1 MSQDSQMSLLA
12 GDGDPSPSRPLPQPN
27 GSRFQPLRAGILN
40 IWQYDEQEFHFHQGR
55 LILRGEN
62 GTGKSK
68 ALEILLPFLLDA
80 NLSPRR
86 LDPFQGSGRSMRW
99 NLLEDGVHDQRLG
112 YVWLELGRLVDA
124 PAAVTTSAAA
134 TAEYVT
140 LGCGLQASKRHDDV
154 KSWYFISRRRP
165 GDFSLLTPGRAPLSR
180 EQLRRELEDSEGGRV
195 FQRATEYRQQVDQIL
210 FGLGD
215 ERYGALVHL
224 LLQLRRPQLSEKLDP
239 LRLSSLLGESLPP
252 INEDLIGRLSKT
264 YERLDLEVR
273 EIDRL
278 QRAAGAV
285 EGFLEVY
292 RDYCRGITSRRV
304 GEMTGSES
312 RYHKKAAEV
321 REVEQDIL
329 QADEDLTRM
338 ATQLMALT
346 ADLDRWRGEAR
357 ALEQSEAMRAAET
370 LQQRETEV
378 RRLEQRAT
386 QDADDL
392 AAFADEATLL
402 RSELKE
408 AETALRKERD
418 ALSELHHRAS
428 EAATRSGLEA
438 VHGAAEEKLEED
450 ATAHRQSVQGAV
462 SAAIA
467 QGQRAVD
474 ELRRLSAALE
484 LTQENFQR
492 QDDRRQRADEQV
504 GAAAERHQIAEVAVD
519 TERQRLTDAVE
530 TWADGAHH
538 LELETTERDLLHAA
552 LDGERDALSQALQ
565 SLLLPRR
572 EASIAERTRLTGE
585 LRTHLAEQQEIEEA
599 RQRLLD
605 AEDVQP
611 DPSPHR
617 PSPRLHRPG
626 APFYRLVDFDNS
638 LDTAQ
643 RAGLEAALQGA
654 GLLDTW
660 VLPDGQVLD
669 ATTQDAVLM
678 PRPLAAG
685 RATLA
690 DVLVAEAD
698 DSSKVAKSVVEALLS
713 SIALHEGNDDPVLG
727 TELNDAAPIVDI
739 RGLYALGPLHGRF
752 LKSEA
757 EFVGTAAR
765 RANRRR
771 HLTRLDEQLTL
782 LERQRL
788 ELEAAIQ
795 SQNDRLAGLE
805 RQARELPSSDTLDAL
820 RHRAAAC
827 ADDLARRREEL
838 GEAEGAVAAARR
850 EQDLAQRE
858 LVERGKATGL
868 SPWIDRLDAY
878 EDHLRAYG
886 LAWDA
891 LLRHHLRLRSS
902 QDALTKASQRW
913 QLADE
918 RRQTAQQRAT
928 ASQSLARSADA
939 ELATL
944 RATVGVAAQDIV
956 ERYAAVQKSLQ
967 DGAAQQ
973 DALRESRHQRQMQ
986 HAVLSERHR
995 FLGEDLESLQERR
1008 QAAVADL
1015 QRLEIRGV
1023 LALLD
1028 PAPPIDAETPLP
1040 ASDDDAPPETT
1051 EADDRAWTLSHALA
1065 VARQLQ
1071 RQLGD
1076 LDLSDEAMNRRSR
1089 RMNQRFQE
1097 LPAELGGDFLPSLD
1111 PEGDLQVLRVAHRQ
1125 HNYDGHGLLTL
1136 LWRETAERQRLLAE
1150 DERQLLRG
1158 FLLGEV
1164 GDHLRGR
1171 LRQAEALVDR
1181 INELLVACRTASGM
1195 TLRLAWKPD
1204 SSQDGQI
1211 RQVIGWLRQDP
1222 DMLGDT
1228 DRQAL
1233 EDFFRQRID
1242 AARQEHSVV
1251 PWREQLL
1258 EALDYRR
1265 WHRFSILRRMP
1276 GESWNELS
1284 QRDHA
1289 ASSGGEKAVA
1299 LHLPLFAA
1307 AKAHYDSARPEAP
1320 HLIMLDEAFA
1330 GIDAGMRGR
1339 CMGLLV
1345 QFDLDFMMT
1354 SYDEWGCYQELPGV
1368 ATYQL
1373 YRDPRL
1379 GGVEAIRFLWN
1390 GRGLE
1395 EEHVP

>member
-12 GDGDPSPSRPLPQPN
+12 ADGARSPSRPLPQPS

-112 YVWLELGRLVDA
+112 YVWLELGRLVDT
-124 PAAVTTSAAA
+124 PIPSET
-134 TAEYVT
+134 TAEYIT

-180 EQLRRELEDSEGGRV
+180 EQLRRELEDSAGGRV
-195 FQRATEYRQQVDQIL
+195 FQRASEYRQQVDQNL

-252 INEDLIGRLSKT
+252 IDEDLIGRLSKT

-312 RYHKKAAEV
+312 RYHRKAAEV
-321 REVEQDIL
+321 REVEQEIL
-329 QADEDLTRM
+329 QADEDLNRL
-338 ATQLMALT
+338 ATQLMTAV

-386 QDADDL
+386 QDTDDL
-392 AAFADEATLL
+392 AAFADEAASL
-402 RSELKE
+402 RSELEETE
-408 AETALRKERD
+408 AALQRQQD
-418 ALSELHHRAS
+418 ALSELQHRAS
-428 EAATRSGLEA
+428 EAALRSGLEA

-474 ELRRLSAALE
+474 GLRRLTTALE
-484 LTQENFQR
+484 LAKENFQR

-504 GAAAERHQIAEVAVD
+504 GSAAERHQLAAAAVD
-519 TERQRLTDAVE
+519 SERQRLTEAVE
-530 TWADGAHH
+530 GWADGAHH
-538 LELETTERDLLHAA
+538 FELEMSERDLLHAA
-552 LDGERDALSQALQ
+552 LDGERGALSEALQ
-565 SLLLPRR
+565 GLLLPRR
-572 EASIAERTRLTGE
+572 EISITERTRLTGE
-585 LRTHLAEQQEIEEA
+585 LQTRLAEQQEIEEA
-599 RQRLLD
+599 RRRLLD
-605 AEDVQP
+605 AEDVEP
-611 DPSPHR
+611 DPSPGR

-626 APFYRLVDFDNS
+626 APFYRLVDFDDS

-654 GLLDTW
+654 GLLDAW

-669 ATTQDAVLM
+669 ATTQDAALV

-690 DVLVAEAD
+690 DLLVVETD
-698 DSSKVAKSVVEALLS
+698 DSSEVTKPVVEALLR
-713 SIALHEGNDDPVLG
+713 SIALHDGAAPEGNAEPS
-727 TELNDAAPIVDI
+727 DAAPIVDV
-739 RGLYALGPLHGRF
+739 RGLYALGPLRGRF
-752 LKSEA
+752 LKSEP
-757 EFVGTAAR
+757 EFVGAAAR

-771 HLTRLDEQLTL
+771 HVARLDDQLTR

-788 ELEAAIQ
+788 ELETAIQ
-795 SQNDRLAGLE
+795 GHSDRLAGLE

-838 GEAEGAVAAARR
+838 GQAEGAVAAARR
-850 EQDLAQRE
+850 EQDSAQRD

-878 EDHLRAYG
+878 EDHLRTYG

-918 RRQTAQQRAT
+918 RRQNAEQRAT
-928 ASQSLARSADA
+928 ASQSLARRADA

-956 ERYAAVQKSLQ
+956 ERYAAVQQSLQ
-967 DGAAQQ
+967 DGTALQEK
-973 DALRESRHQRQMQ
+973 LRESRHQRQMQ
-986 HAVLSERHR
+986 HAVLKERHR
-995 FLGEDLESLQERR
+995 FLGEDLESLQKQR

-1028 PAPPIDAETPLP
+1028 PAAPIDAESPL
-1040 ASDDDAPPETT
+1040 AATDDDAAPEST
-1051 EADDRAWTLSHALA
+1051 EADDRAWTLSHALT

-1125 HNYDGHGLLTL
+1125 HSYDGHGLLTL

-1171 LRQAEALVDR
+1171 LRQAAALVDR
-1181 INELLVACRTASGM
+1181 INELLAACRTASGM

-1211 RQVIGWLRQDP
+1211 RQIIGWLRQDP

-1379 GGVEAIRFLWN
+1379 GGVEAIRFLWD

-1395 EEHVP
+1395 EDHVP